1 MKKGKKSLARPE
13 HVDGE
18 TSSSPSTKQ
27 TPVKSSGTDFLKPF
41 YIVGMGASA
50 GGLEALEKF
59 FAHMPPNCGLAF
71 VVVSHLDP
79 TQKGM
84 MPELLQRF
92 TRMKVY
98 QVEDGLK
105 VAPNC
110 VYVIPPNK
118 DLSILHG
125 TLHLLEPTASRGLR
139 LPIDSFFKHL
149 AEDQKERSI
158 AIILS
163 GMGSDG
169 TLGVSAVKEKLGMVM
184 AQDIRSAKAEGM
196 PRSAIGTG
204 LVDYIA
210 PVEHLPTKL
219 MDYVGHAK
227 IAAIAP
233 RKVDVLVEKT
243 SGMLQKIFVLLRA
256 QTGHDFSFYKKS
268 TIYRRIERRMT
279 VHQIDDM
286 SLYVRHLQENPNET
300 DLLFTELLI
309 GVTSFF
315 RDPESFEAFRK
326 AVEAH
331 ILEGKKQGSM
341 LRIWVPGCSTGEEA
355 YSIAITLTECLEG
368 LGRKGRFKIQ
378 IFATDIHKEGVE
390 KARQGVYLPNM
401 AAHVSPERLDRFF
414 TREESGGYRIKKE
427 IRELVVFAPQ
437 NLIMDPPFTKL
448 DILSCRNLLIYLTPE
463 LQKKLLPLFHYCLNP
478 GGILFLGTAETIGS
492 FTDLFSVSDNKWKIF
507 RRTESASAITNLTDF
522 PSDLSFT
529 DADRIPTPPELQK
542 GAGRTVPDMV
552 QTILLEAFAPAAVLI
567 NNKGDIVYVHGR
579 TGKYLELAAGKT
591 NVNIYALARE
601 GLRQHLGSAIR
612 KALTQDADV
621 ILKDLRV
628 RTNGDYQV
636 VHLTVKP
643 LREPDG
649 MRGLLLVVFGDAPT
663 PLRAKSSR
671 RGKSGPVGEEIPIVQ
686 ALETELQETKE
697 LLQSTIEEMATSQE
711 ELKSANEELQ
721 STNEE
726 IQSSN
731 EEMTTS
737 KEEMQSLNE
746 ELMTVNAELQHK
758 IDELS
763 RSSND
768 MKNLLNSTNIATLFL
783 DNHLKVKRFTT
794 PVADIIKLIPTDV
807 GRPVSD
813 IASSL
818 KGVDLTE
825 EVMHVLNSMACKEA
839 EVQTADDRSYFMRIS
854 PYRTIGDVIDG
865 AVVTF
870 TDISGLKKM
879 ERSLRE
885 SRDLIQRAQKYA
897 EGVVATVRDPLLVL
911 DAQLKVISASRS
923 FYRNFLTTPEAT
935 ENERLYSLG
944 NRQWDIP
951 ALRQLLEV
959 VLSENKFFEDYP
971 VEHEFP
977 GIGHRKMLLNARQI
991 EQEDHDQ
998 QGPLI
1003 LLAIEDVTD
1012 RLGR

>member
-1 MKKGKKSLARPE
+1 MKGAW
-13 HVDGE
+13 
-18 TSSSPSTKQ
+18 PSIK
-27 TPVKSSGTDFLKPF
+27 L
-41 YIVGMGASA
+41 
-50 GGLEALEKF
+50 
-59 FAHMPPNCGLAF
+59 
-71 VVVSHLDP
+71 P
-79 TQKGM
+79 TC
-84 MPELLQRF
+84 PC
-92 TRMKVY
+92 T
-98 QVEDGLK
+98 
-105 VAPNC
+105 
-110 VYVIPPNK
+110 
-118 DLSILHG
+118 
-125 TLHLLEPTASRGLR
+125 
-139 LPIDSFFKHL
+139 
-149 AEDQKERSI
+149 
-158 AIILS
+158 
-163 GMGSDG
+163 
-169 TLGVSAVKEKLGMVM
+169 
-184 AQDIRSAKAEGM
+184 
-196 PRSAIGTG
+196 SAI
-204 LVDYIA
+204 
-210 PVEHLPTKL
+210 
-219 MDYVGHAK
+219 
-227 IAAIAP
+227 
-233 RKVDVLVEKT
+233 
-243 SGMLQKIFVLLRA
+243 S
-256 QTGHDFSFYKKS
+256 
-268 TIYRRIERRMT
+268 RRIR
-279 VHQIDDM
+279 
-286 SLYVRHLQENPNET
+286 NEI
-300 DLLFTELLI
+300 DLLFRELLI

-315 RDPESFEAFRK
+315 RDPESFEALK
-326 AVEAH
+326 KEVEAY

-355 YSIAITLTECLEG
+355 YSIAIILMECLEG

-378 IFATDIHKEGVE
+378 IFATDIHKEGIE
-390 KARQGVYLPNM
+390 KARQGVYLPNI

-507 RRTESASAITNLTDF
+507 RRTESASALTNLTDF

-529 DADRIPTPPELQK
+529 DADRITTPPEFQK
-542 GAGRTVPDMV
+542 GAGRTVPDLV
-552 QTILLEAFAPAAVLI
+552 QTILLEDFAPSAVLI
-567 NNKGDIVYVHGR
+567 NDKGDIVYVHGR

-612 KALTQDADV
+612 RALTQDADV
-621 ILKDLRV
+621 TLKDLRV

-643 LREPDG
+643 LREPDA
-649 MRGLLLVVFGDAPT
+649 MRGLLLVVFDNAPT

-671 RGKSGPVGEEIPIVQ
+671 RKKSGPAGEESPIVE
-686 ALETELQETKE
+686 ALETELQQTKE
-697 LLQSTIEEMATSQE
+697 LLQSTIEEMTTSQE

-726 IQSSN
+726 LQSSN
-731 EEMTTS
+731 EELTTS

-794 PVADIIKLIPTDV
+794 PAADIIKLIPTDV

-818 KGVDLTE
+818 KGVDLAK
-825 EVMHVLNSMACKEA
+825 EVMYVLDTLVFKEA

-854 PYRTIGDVIDG
+854 PYRTIDNVIDG

-870 TDISGLKKM
+870 TDISGFKEM

-897 EGVVATVRDPLLVL
+897 EGIVATVREPLLVL
-911 DAQLKVISASRS
+911 DAQLKVLSASRS
-923 FYRNFLTTPEAT
+923 FYRNFLTTPETT
-935 ENERLYSLG
+935 ENEHLYSLG

-951 ALRQLLEV
+951 ALRQLLEG

-977 GIGHRKMLLNARQI
+977 EIGHRKMLLNARQI

>member
-110 VYVIPPNK
+110 VYAIPPNK

-697 LLQSTIEEMATSQE
+697 LLQSTIEEMATSQA

>member
-1 MKKGKKSLARPE
+1 MKKGKKSLGQPE
-13 HVDGE
+13 HVAGE
-18 TSSSPSTKQ
+18 TSASPSKKKM
-27 TPVKSSGTDFLKPF
+27 PVKSTEAGSIKPS
-41 YIVGMGASA
+41 YVVGIGASA
-50 GGLEALEKF
+50 GGLEALGQF
-59 FAHMPPNCGLAF
+59 FAHMSPDCGLAF

-79 TQKGM
+79 THKGM

-92 TRMKVY
+92 TKMKVY

-125 TLHLLEPTASRGLR
+125 TLQLLEPTASRGLR
-139 LPIDSFFKHL
+139 LPIDFFFKHL
-149 AEDQKERSI
+149 ADDQKERSI

-184 AQDIRSAKAEGM
+184 VQDVRSAKSDGM

-204 LVDYIA
+204 LVDYVA
-210 PVEHLPTKL
+210 PAEELPTKL
-219 MDYVGHAK
+219 MDYVKQASM
-227 IAAIAP
+227 AATVP
-233 RKVDVLVEKT
+233 RKADVVVEK
-243 SGMLQKIFVLLRA
+243 SGGMLQKIFVLLRA
-256 QTGHDFSFYKKS
+256 QAGHDFSFYKKS
-268 TIYRRIERRMT
+268 TIYRRVERRMT
-279 VHQIDDM
+279 VHQISDI
-286 SLYVRHLQENPNET
+286 SLYVRYLQENPQEI
-300 DLLFTELLI
+300 DLLFRELLI

-315 RDPESFEAFRK
+315 RDPESFEALK
-326 AVEAH
+326 KEAEAY
-331 ILEGKKQGSM
+331 ILEGKKQGST

-355 YSIAITLTECLEG
+355 YSIAIILMECLEE

-378 IFATDIHKEGVE
+378 IFATDIQKEGIE
-390 KARQGVYLPNM
+390 KARQGVYLPNI
-401 AAHVSPERLDRFF
+401 AAQVSPERLDRFF
-414 TREESGGYRIKKE
+414 TREGSGGYRINKE

-463 LQKKLLPLFHYCLNP
+463 LQKKVLPLFHYCLNP

-492 FTDLFSVSDNKWKIF
+492 FTDLFSVSDNKWKTF
-507 RRTESASAITNLTDF
+507 RRTESASALASLTDF

-529 DADRIPTPPELQK
+529 DADKIPPPPEFK
-542 GAGRTVPDMV
+542 KSAERTAPDLV
-552 QTILLEAFAPAAVLI
+552 QTILLENFAPSAVLI
-567 NNKGDIVYVHGR
+567 NDKGDIIYVHGR
-579 TGKYLELAAGKT
+579 TGKYLELAGGKA
-591 NVNIYALARE
+591 NINIYALARE

-612 KALTQDADV
+612 RALTEKADV
-621 ILKDLRV
+621 TLKDLHIRS
-628 RTNGDYQV
+628 NGDDQV

-643 LREPDG
+643 LREPDA
-649 MRGLLLVVFGDAPT
+649 MRGLLLVVFNDVPT
-663 PLRAKSSR
+663 PVPSKSSR
-671 RGKSGPVGEEIPIVQ
+671 RKEKGPSGEDSSIVET
-686 ALETELQETKE
+686 LNTELQETKE
-697 LLQSTIEEMATSQE
+697 LLQSTIEEMTTSQE

-726 IQSSN
+726 LQSSN
-731 EEMTTS
+731 EELTTS

-783 DNHLKVKRFTT
+783 DNHLKIKRFTA
-794 PVADIIKLIPTDV
+794 PAADIIKLILTDV

-818 KGVDLTE
+818 KGLDLAK
-825 EVMHVLNSMACKEA
+825 EVHCVLDTLVFKEA
-839 EVQTADDRSYFMRIS
+839 EVQTSDGRSYFMRIS
-854 PYRTIGDVIDG
+854 PYRTIDNVIDG

-870 TDISGLKKM
+870 TDITGFKEM

-897 EGVVATVRDPLLVL
+897 EGIVATVREPLLVL
-911 DAQLKVISASRS
+911 DAQLKVLSASRS

-935 ENERLYSLG
+935 ENEHLYNLG

-951 ALRQLLEV
+951 ALRQLLAG

-971 VEHEFP
+971 VEHEIS

-991 EQEDHDQ
+991 EQERHDQ

-1012 RLGR
+1012 RFGR

>member
-1 MKKGKKSLARPE
+1 MKKGKKSLAQPE
-13 HVDGE
+13 HADGE
-18 TSSSPSTKQ
+18 TSQRASKEN
-27 TPVKSSGTDFLKPF
+27 TPVKSSRRNSQKPF
-41 YIVGMGASA
+41 HIVGIGASA
-50 GGLEALEKF
+50 GGLEALGQF
-59 FAHMPPNCGLAF
+59 FAQMPPNGGLAF

-92 TRMKVY
+92 TKMKVY
-98 QVEDGLK
+98 QAEDGLK

-125 TLHLLEPTASRGLR
+125 TLQLLEPTASRGLR
-139 LPIDSFFKHL
+139 LPIDFFFKHL
-149 AEDQKERSI
+149 ADDQKERSI

-169 TLGVSAVKEKLGMVM
+169 TLGVSAIKEKLGMVM
-184 AQDIRSAKAEGM
+184 VQDIRSAKSDGM

-204 LVDYIA
+204 LVDYVA
-210 PVEHLPTKL
+210 PVEELPAKL
-219 MDYVGHAK
+219 MDYVKHARMT
-227 IAAIAP
+227 ATAP
-233 RKVDVLVEKT
+233 RKAGTQVEKT

-268 TIYRRIERRMT
+268 TIYRRVERRMT
-279 VHQIDDM
+279 VHQIADM
-286 SLYVRHLQENPNET
+286 SLYVRYLQENPQEI
-300 DLLFTELLI
+300 DLLFRELLI

-315 RDPESFEAFRK
+315 RDPETFEALRK
-326 AVEAH
+326 ETEAY
-331 ILEGKKQGSM
+331 ILEGRKQGSI

-355 YSIAITLTECLEG
+355 YSIAIILMECLEG

-378 IFATDIHKEGVE
+378 IFATDIHKEGIE
-390 KARQGVYLPNM
+390 KARQGVYLPNI

-463 LQKKLLPLFHYCLNP
+463 LQQKLLPLFHYCLNL

-492 FTDLFSVSDNKWKIF
+492 FTDLFSVSNNRLKIF
-507 RRTESASAITNLTDF
+507 RRTESASAVTNLTDF

-529 DADRIPTPPELQK
+529 DADRVTTPPEFQK
-542 GAGRTVPDMV
+542 GPERTVPDLV
-552 QTILLEAFAPAAVLI
+552 QTILLENFAPSAVLI
-567 NNKGDIVYVHGR
+567 NDKGDIVYVQGR
-579 TGKYLELAAGKT
+579 TGKYLELPAGKA
-591 NVNIYALARE
+591 NINIYALARE

-612 KALTQDADV
+612 RALTQDADV
-621 ILKDLRV
+621 TLKDLRI
-628 RTNGDYQV
+628 RTNGDDQV

-643 LREPDG
+643 LREPDA
-649 MRGLLLVVFGDAPT
+649 MRGLLLVVFDNAPT
-663 PLRAKSSR
+663 PLPAKSSHR
-671 RGKSGPVGEEIPIVQ
+671 KKRGPAGEEIPIVEVWE
-686 ALETELQETKE
+686 AELQRTKE
-697 LLQSTIEEMATSQE
+697 LLQSTIEEMTTSQE

-726 IQSSN
+726 LQSSN
-731 EEMTTS
+731 EELTTS

-763 RSSND
+763 RSSSD

-783 DNHLKVKRFTT
+783 DNHLRVKRFTT
-794 PVADIIKLIPTDV
+794 PAADIIRLIPTDV

-818 KGVDLTE
+818 KGVDLAK
-825 EVMHVLNSMACKEA
+825 EVMSVLYTLVFKEA
-839 EVQTADDRSYFMRIS
+839 EVQTADDRSYLMRIL
-854 PYRTIGDVIDG
+854 PYRTIDNVIDG
-865 AVVTF
+865 VAVTF
-870 TDISGLKKM
+870 TDISGLKEM

-885 SRDLIQRAQKYA
+885 SRDLIQRAQKYT
-897 EGVVATVRDPLLVL
+897 EGIVATVRTPLLVL
-911 DAQLKVISASRS
+911 DSQLKVVSASRS
-923 FYRNFLTTPEAT
+923 FYRNFLTTPETT
-935 ENERLYSLG
+935 EKEHIYNLG

-951 ALRQLLEV
+951 ALRQLLEG

-977 GIGHRKMLLNARQI
+977 DIGHRKMLLNARQI
-991 EQEDHDQ
+991 EHEDHGQ

>member
-1 MKKGKKSLARPE
+1 MKKGKKSLGQPE
-13 HVDGE
+13 NVAGE
-18 TSSSPSTKQ
+18 TSQSTSAEK
-27 TPVKSSGTDFLKPF
+27 TPVKGSGKDSLKPF
-41 YIVGMGASA
+41 YIVGIGASA
-50 GGLEALEKF
+50 GGLEALGQF
-59 FAHMPPNCGLAF
+59 FTHMSPSCGLAF
-71 VVVSHLDP
+71 VVVTHLDP

-84 MPELLQRF
+84 MPELLQRS
-92 TRMKVY
+92 TKMKVY

-105 VAPNC
+105 VSPNC

-125 TLHLLEPTASRGLR
+125 TLQLLEPTAARGLR
-139 LPIDSFFKHL
+139 LPIDFFFKHL
-149 AEDQKERSI
+149 AEDRKERSI

-169 TLGVSAVKEKLGMVM
+169 TLGVSAIKEKLGMVM
-184 AQDIRSAKAEGM
+184 AQDIRSAKADGM

-204 LVDYIA
+204 LVDYVA
-210 PVEHLPTKL
+210 PVEELPARL
-219 MDYVGHAK
+219 MDYVNHATMTPPL
-227 IAAIAP
+227 P
-233 RKVDVLVEKT
+233 RRADILVEKT
-243 SGMLQKIFVLLRA
+243 TGMVQKMFVLLRA

-268 TIYRRIERRMT
+268 TIYRRIERRMA
-279 VHQIDDM
+279 VHQIADM
-286 SLYVRHLQENPNET
+286 SLYVRYLQENPQEI
-300 DLLFTELLI
+300 DLLFRELLI

-315 RDPESFEAFRK
+315 RDPESFEALK
-326 AVEAH
+326 KELEAY

-355 YSIAITLTECLEG
+355 YSIAMILMECLEG
-368 LGRKGRFKIQ
+368 LGRKSRFKIQ
-378 IFATDIHKEGVE
+378 IFATDIHKEGIE
-390 KARQGVYLPNM
+390 KARQGVYLPNI
-401 AAHVSPERLDRFF
+401 AAQVSPERLDRFF
-414 TREESGGYRIKKE
+414 TREESGGYRINKE

-448 DILSCRNLLIYLTPE
+448 DILSCRNLLIYLTSE

-492 FTDLFSVSDNKWKIF
+492 FSDLFSVSDNKWKTF
-507 RRTESASAITNLTDF
+507 RRTESGSALTYLTDF

-529 DADRIPTPPELQK
+529 DSGRVTTPPEFLK
-542 GAGRTVPDMV
+542 SEGRTVSELV
-552 QTILLEAFAPAAVLI
+552 QSIILDDFAPSAVLI
-567 NNKGDIVYVHGR
+567 NDKGDIVYVHGR
-579 TGKYLELAAGKT
+579 TGKYLELAGGKT
-591 NVNIYALARE
+591 NINLYALARE
-601 GLRQHLGSAIR
+601 GLKQHLGSAIR
-612 KALTQDADV
+612 RALTEKADV
-621 ILKDLRV
+621 TLKDLHV
-628 RTNGDYQV
+628 RTNGDEQV
-636 VHLTVKP
+636 IHLTVKP
-643 LREPDG
+643 LREPDA
-649 MRGLLLVVFGDAPT
+649 MRGLLLVVFDDAPT
-663 PLRAKSSR
+663 PLPAKSSR
-671 RGKSGPVGEEIPIVQ
+671 RKKRGPCDEESPNSQ
-686 ALETELQETKE
+686 ALETELQQTRE
-697 LLQSTIEEMATSQE
+697 LLQSTIEEMTTSQE

-726 IQSSN
+726 LQSSN

-783 DNHLKVKRFTT
+783 DNHLNVKRFTV
-794 PVADIIKLIPTDV
+794 PAADIIKLIPTDV

-818 KGVDLTE
+818 QGLDLAK
-825 EVMHVLNSMACKEA
+825 EVQCVLDTLVFKET
-839 EVQTADDRSYFMRIS
+839 EVQTSDDRSYFMRIS
-854 PYRTIGDVIDG
+854 PYRTSDNIIDG

-870 TDISGLKKM
+870 TDISGFKGL

-885 SRDLIQRAQKYA
+885 SRNLIQRAQKYA
-897 EGVVATVRDPLLVL
+897 EGIVATVREPLLVL
-911 DAQLKVISASRS
+911 DAQLKVLSASRS
-923 FYRNFLTTPEAT
+923 FYRNFKTTPETT
-935 ENERLYSLG
+935 ENEHLYNLG

-951 ALRQLLEV
+951 ALRQLLEG
-959 VLSENKFFEDYP
+959 VLSENKLFEDYP

-977 GIGHRKMLLNARQI
+977 EIGNRTMLLNACQVLK
-991 EQEDHDQ
+991 EDQDQ
-998 QGPLI
+998 RGPLI

>member
-1 MKKGKKSLARPE
+1 MKKGKKSLAQPE
-13 HVDGE
+13 HAARE
-18 TSSSPSTKQ
+18 TSQRGSKEKTPLKSNGRNSP
-27 TPVKSSGTDFLKPF
+27 KPF
-41 YIVGMGASA
+41 HIVGIGASA
-50 GGLEALEKF
+50 GGLEALGQF
-59 FAHMPPNCGLAF
+59 FAQMPPNGGLAF

-92 TRMKVY
+92 TKMKVY

-125 TLHLLEPTASRGLR
+125 TLQLLDPTASRGLR
-139 LPIDSFFKHL
+139 LPIDFFFKHL
-149 AEDQKERSI
+149 ADDQKERSI

-169 TLGVSAVKEKLGMVM
+169 TLGVSAIKEKLGMVM
-184 AQDIRSAKAEGM
+184 VQDIRSAKSDGM

-204 LVDYIA
+204 LVDYVA
-210 PVEHLPTKL
+210 PVEELPAKL
-219 MDYVGHAK
+219 MDYVKHART
-227 IAAIAP
+227 AATAP
-233 RKVDVLVEKT
+233 RKADTLVEKT

-268 TIYRRIERRMT
+268 TIYRRVERRMT
-279 VHQIDDM
+279 VHQIADM
-286 SLYVRHLQENPNET
+286 SLYVRYLQENPQEI
-300 DLLFTELLI
+300 DLLFRELLI

-315 RDPESFEAFRK
+315 RDPETFEALRK
-326 AVEAH
+326 ETEAY
-331 ILEGKKQGSM
+331 ILEGRKQGSI

-355 YSIAITLTECLEG
+355 YSIAIILMECLEG

-378 IFATDIHKEGVE
+378 IFATDIHKEGIE
-390 KARQGVYLPNM
+390 KARQGVYLPNI

-463 LQKKLLPLFHYCLNP
+463 LQQKLLPLFHYCLNL

-492 FTDLFSVSDNKWKIF
+492 FTDLFSVSNNRLKIF
-507 RRTESASAITNLTDF
+507 RRTESASAVTNLTDF

-529 DADRIPTPPELQK
+529 DADRVTTPPEFQK
-542 GAGRTVPDMV
+542 GPERTVPDLV
-552 QTILLEAFAPAAVLI
+552 QTILLENFAPSAVLI
-567 NNKGDIVYVHGR
+567 NDKGDIVYVHGR
-579 TGKYLELAAGKT
+579 TGKYLELPAGKA
-591 NVNIYALARE
+591 NINIYALARE

-612 KALTQDADV
+612 RALTRDADV
-621 ILKDLRV
+621 TLKGLRV
-628 RTNGDYQV
+628 RTNGDDQV

-643 LREPDG
+643 LREPDA
-649 MRGLLLVVFGDAPT
+649 MRGLLLVVFDNAPA
-663 PLRAKSSR
+663 PIPAKSSHR
-671 RGKSGPVGEEIPIVQ
+671 KKRGPAGEEIPIVEVWE
-686 ALETELQETKE
+686 AELQRTKE
-697 LLQSTIEEMATSQE
+697 LLQSTIEEMTTSQE

-726 IQSSN
+726 LQSSN
-731 EEMTTS
+731 EELTTS

-763 RSSND
+763 RSSSD

-783 DNHLKVKRFTT
+783 DNHLQVKRFTT
-794 PVADIIKLIPTDV
+794 SAANIIKLIPTDV

-813 IASSL
+813 IATSL
-818 KGVDLTE
+818 KGVDLAK
-825 EVMHVLNSMACKEA
+825 EVMCVLDTLVFKET
-839 EVQTADDRSYFMRIS
+839 EVQTADDRSYLMRIS
-854 PYRTIGDVIDG
+854 PYRTIDNVIDG
-865 AVVTF
+865 VAVTF
-870 TDISGLKKM
+870 SDISGLKEM

-885 SRDLIQRAQKYA
+885 SRDLIQRAQKYG
-897 EGVVATVRDPLLVL
+897 EGIVATVRTPLLVL
-911 DAQLKVISASRS
+911 DAQLKVVSASRS

-935 ENERLYSLG
+935 EKEHLYNLG

-951 ALRQLLEV
+951 ALRQLLED

-971 VEHEFP
+971 VEHEFLE
-977 GIGHRKMLLNARQI
+977 IGHRKMLLNARQI
-991 EQEDHDQ
+991 EQDDHDQ

>member
-1 MKKGKKSLARPE
+1 MKKGKKSLAQPE
-13 HVDGE
+13 HVDVE
-18 TSSSPSTKQ
+18 TSQSPSTEK
-27 TPVKSSGTDFLKPF
+27 TPVKSNGRNSKKPF
-41 YIVGMGASA
+41 YIVGIGASA
-50 GGLEALEKF
+50 GGLEALGQF
-59 FAHMPPNCGLAF
+59 FAQMPPNCGLAF
-71 VVVSHLDP
+71 VVVTHLDP
-79 TQKGM
+79 THKGM

-92 TRMKVY
+92 TKMKVY

-125 TLHLLEPTASRGLR
+125 TLQLLEPTASRGLR
-139 LPIDSFFKHL
+139 LPIDFFFKHL

-169 TLGVSAVKEKLGMVM
+169 TLGVSAIKEKLGMVM
-184 AQDIRSAKAEGM
+184 VQDIRSAKSDGM

-204 LVDYIA
+204 LVDYVA
-210 PVEHLPTKL
+210 PVEELPAKL
-219 MDYVGHAK
+219 MDYMKHARTV
-227 IAAIAP
+227 ATGP
-233 RKVDVLVEKT
+233 RKADILVEKT
-243 SGMLQKIFVLLRA
+243 TGMLQKIFVLLRA
-256 QTGHDFSFYKKS
+256 QAGHDFSFYKKS

-279 VHQIDDM
+279 VHQIADM
-286 SLYVRHLQENPNET
+286 SLYVRYLQENPQEI
-300 DLLFTELLI
+300 DLLFRELLI

-315 RDPESFEAFRK
+315 RDPESFEALK
-326 AVEAH
+326 KEAEAY
-331 ILEGKKQGSM
+331 ILEGKKQGSI

-355 YSIAITLTECLEG
+355 YSIAIILMECLEG

-378 IFATDIHKEGVE
+378 IFATDIHKEGIE
-390 KARQGVYLPNM
+390 KARQGVYLPNI

-463 LQKKLLPLFHYCLNP
+463 LQKKLLPLFHYCLNL

-492 FTDLFSVSDNKWKIF
+492 FTDLFSVADNKLKIF
-507 RRTESASAITNLTDF
+507 RRTESASAVTNLTDF

-529 DADRIPTPPELQK
+529 DADRITTPPEFQK
-542 GAGRTVPDMV
+542 GPERTVSDLV
-552 QTILLEAFAPAAVLI
+552 QTILLENFAPSAVLI
-567 NNKGDIVYVHGR
+567 NDKGDIVYVQGR
-579 TGKYLELAAGKT
+579 TGKYLELPAGKA
-591 NVNIYALARE
+591 NINIYALARE

-612 KALTQDADV
+612 RALTQDADV
-621 ILKDLRV
+621 TLKDLRV
-628 RTNGDYQV
+628 HTNGDDQV

-643 LREPDG
+643 LREPDA
-649 MRGLLLVVFGDAPT
+649 MRGLLLVVFDNAPT
-663 PLRAKSSR
+663 PLPAKSSR
-671 RGKSGPVGEEIPIVQ
+671 RKKRGPAGEEIPTVE
-686 ALETELQETKE
+686 AWETELQQTKE
-697 LLQSTIEEMATSQE
+697 LLQSTVEEMTTSQE

-726 IQSSN
+726 LQSSN
-731 EEMTTS
+731 EELTTS

-763 RSSND
+763 RSSSD

-783 DNHLKVKRFTT
+783 DNHLQVKRFTT
-794 PVADIIKLIPTDV
+794 PATDIIRLIPTDV
-807 GRPVSD
+807 GRPLSD
-813 IASSL
+813 VASSL
-818 KGVDLTE
+818 KGADLAK
-825 EVMHVLNSMACKEA
+825 EVMCVLDTLVFKEA
-839 EVQTADDRSYFMRIS
+839 EVQTADDRSYLMRIS
-854 PYRTIGDVIDG
+854 PYRTIDNVIDG

-870 TDISGLKKM
+870 TDISGLKEM

-885 SRDLIQRAQKYA
+885 SRDLIQRAHKYA
-897 EGVVATVRDPLLVL
+897 EGIVATVRTPLLVL
-911 DAQLKVISASRS
+911 DAQLKVVSASRS
-923 FYRNFLTTPEAT
+923 FYRNFLTTPETT
-935 ENERLYSLG
+935 ENEHLYNLG

-951 ALRQLLEV
+951 ALRQLLEG

-977 GIGHRKMLLNARQI
+977 QIGHRKMLLNARQI
-991 EQEDHDQ
+991 EPEDHDQ